1 MNKSVARF
9 IKFAIIIGI
18 IITALILIAKHGFK
32 MLNEKKYTD
41 LQTDLLLIQG
51 KVKVIQGKSEVS
63 GNKDGY
69 LGQKVSESDN
79 NKIKDLLKQINI
91 SEEDFEKY
99 FILSQKDFETM
110 EIADDLKNKG
120 DNLFVVNYEGMEVVY
135 TKGIKVNGQVKYKL
149 TDIIKVPEKKEWIL
163 HNRMLE

>member
-1 MNKSVARF
+1 MNKSLARF
-9 IKFAIIIGI
+9 FRFAVIIGI
-18 IITALILIAKHGFK
+18 IMAIAIPLARKGFK
-32 MLNEKKYTD
+32 MLDEKKYTD

-63 GNKDGY
+63 GNKDVY

-79 NKIKDLLKQINI
+79 NKIKELLKKIGIAENI
-91 SEEDFEKY
+91 YEKY

-110 EIADDLKNKG
+110 GIAGELKNKA
-120 DNLFVVNYEGMEVVY
+120 DNLFVVN
-135 TKGIKVNGQVKYKL
+135 TKGIKVDGNIKYKL
-149 TDIIKVPEKKEWIL
+149 SDIIKTPEKKEWIL

>member
-1 MNKSVARF
+1 MNKSIARF
-9 IKFAIIIGI
+9 FRFVIIIGI
-18 IITALILIAKHGFK
+18 IIAIAIPLVKRGFK
-32 MLNEKKYTD
+32 MLDEKKYTD

-51 KVKVIQGKSEVS
+51 KIKVIQGKSEVS

-79 NKIKDLLKQINI
+79 NKIKELLKNLNTK
-91 SEEDFEKY
+91 EEDYEKY

-110 EIADDLKNKG
+110 GIAGELKNKA
-120 DNLFVVNYEGMEVVY
+120 DSLFIVNYDEMEVIY
-135 TKGIKVNGQVKYKL
+135 TKGIKIEGKVKYKL
-149 TDIIKVPEKKEWIL
+149 SDIIKTPEKKEWIL

>member
-1 MNKSVARF
+1 MNKSFARF
-9 IKFAIIIGI
+9 LRFALIIGI
-18 IITALILIAKHGFK
+18 IIAIAVPLTKTGFK
-32 MLNEKKYTD
+32 MLEEKKYTD

-63 GNKDGY
+63 GNKDVY

-79 NKIKDLLKQINI
+79 NKIKDLLKTIGI
-91 SEEDFEKY
+91 AEDKYEKY

-110 EIADDLKNKG
+110 GIAGELKNKA
-120 DNLFVVNYEGMEVVY
+120 DSLFVVNYEEMEVVY
-135 TKGIKVNGQVKYKL
+135 TKGIKVDGNVKYKL
-149 TDIIKVPEKKEWIL
+149 SDIIKTPEKKEWIL